1 MRSRGGASVRIKDH
15 PGAGKKS
22 YSLPSINKKNLKTF
36 CSNSPKKALFFTKSS
51 AVVVLMIKSRNFEV
65 LPLACKV
72 DISEFHASLKT
83 PVPRVKEVILIPY
96 LIIGVFVF
104 LCDYGLQ
111 SLRGRQYFA
120 LGAVAKTVST
130 VVTYPL
136 QVAQCRLRVSYSS
149 RLTLAQHMP
158 STWSVTS
165 CSGHLGE
172 YFIVI
177 GVTLLK

>member
-1 MRSRGGASVRIKDH
+1 MRSRGGASVRIKDR
-15 PGAGKKS
+15 PGGGNKS
-22 YSLPSINKKNLKTF
+22 YSLPSIKKKNLKTF

-51 AVVVLMIKSRNFEV
+51 AVVMLMIKSRNFEV

-72 DISEFHASLKT
+72 DISEFHASIKT

-136 QVAQCRLRVSYSS
+136 QVAQCRQRVSYSR
-149 RLTLAQHMP
+149 RLRLAQHVP
-158 STWSVTS
+158 NTWSVTS
-165 CSGHLGE
+165 CSGHWGE